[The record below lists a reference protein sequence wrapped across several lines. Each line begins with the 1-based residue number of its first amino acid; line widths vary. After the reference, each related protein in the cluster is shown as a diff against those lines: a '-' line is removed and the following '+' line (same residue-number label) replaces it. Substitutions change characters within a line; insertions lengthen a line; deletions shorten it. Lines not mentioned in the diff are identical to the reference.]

1 MSIAKVSS
9 RLTPEMLGNVFEYVA
24 VYSLK
29 DDTLEFLIKPEGQI
43 FDFLSSID
51 TVRKSLG
58 DKIRQE
64 LRPRFESAED
74 TGRTEGMRF
83 SLEHKI
89 DGRDLVHIPG
99 IFLKKDEDHIYAG
112 FSIIPG
118 NESKFN
124 FLSDNRRSMYSMFGL
139 EEGSVLLDCD
149 FLNNIAVIVGFE
161 NGRYRETIE
170 EDFFPDKVK
179 GTHLDEANYGIFTD
193 AFLRVLSGETDIGPI
208 DLTINMNDGASV
220 RFNVMF
226 TFFREGHGKIS
237 RGIIKLER
245 QDMKKD
251 TNVRA
256 QYNDIISKVSNIVM
270 ETAYDMTDGLRLR
283 YLSSRIPRAFESADT
298 VSALF
303 TAFVGELRGD
313 NVKSAVTQL
322 GQMISPDN
330 LAPGNTGEACEFNL
344 QMKNQLG
351 AGSGDRWYKLKYV
364 YFTSGY
370 GHRILCLNLVDINNE
385 YTLMSDAIEQSV
397 TDVFTGLPNRA
408 GFLLYVDK
416 IEQGKNNPP
425 AEGKSALVLLE
436 VDNQNELRARY
447 SLEVCDSHLR
457 RMADQMRLYVGEG
470 DFISKLGDFTF
481 LFIFHGI
488 TSIYEF
494 NQKLR
499 DIKKASHV
507 STGGISKLET
517 TITAAA
523 IETDDRQGYRQ
534 AYEAAVQA
542 LISEQENGG
551 GTVKLIGF
559 GDGRKHARVIS
570 ATDLKPRPLKD
581 VFIRT
586 FGFFDV
592 FVDGVPFSFK
602 SGKAK
607 ELLAILVDRK
617 GGLVS
622 SREAISLLWE
632 DEEYDSVTQARFRK
646 VAMRLNRELESI
658 GIENIVE
665 VIDRK
670 RRINAQ
676 FVTCDLF
683 EYLNGN
689 PEYTERFDGNYMLN
703 YSWGEYT
710 LSNL

>member
-1 MSIAKVSS
+1 MSDAKNST
-9 RLTPEMLGNVFEYVA
+9 RITPEMLGNLFEYVS
-24 VYSLK
+24 VYNLK

-43 FDFLSSID
+43 FDFLSNID

-58 DKIRQE
+58 DSIRQE
-64 LRPRFESAED
+64 LRPRFKSAED
-74 TGRTEGMRF
+74 AERTEGMRF

-89 DGRDLVHIPG
+89 EGKDLVHIPG
-99 IFLKKDEDHIYAG
+99 MFIKKDENNIYAC

-124 FLSDNRRSMYSMFGL
+124 YLSGDRRAMYSIFGL
-139 EEGSVLLDCD
+139 GEGSLLVDYD
-149 FLNNIAVIVGFE
+149 LLNNIAFIIRFE
-161 NGRYRETIE
+161 KGEYREIIE
-170 EDFFPDKVK
+170 EDFFPDRLRDVY
-179 GTHLDEANYGIFTD
+179 LDDENCRIVNEAL
-193 AFLRVLSGETDIGPI
+193 LRVLRGETDIGPI
-208 DLTINMNDGASV
+208 DVTVFMKDGSSV
-220 RFNVMF
+220 RFDAAF
-226 TFFREGHGKIS
+226 TFFKDRRGKYS
-237 RGIIKLER
+237 RGIIKLDR
-245 QDMKKD
+245 QDKRGD
-251 TNVRA
+251 TVVKA
-256 QYNDIISKVSNIVM
+256 QYNDIVSKVSNIVM
-270 ETAYDMTDGLRLR
+270 ETAYDMTDGTRLD
-283 YLSSRIPRAFESADT
+283 YLSSRIPEAFESADT
-298 VSALF
+298 VSGLF
-303 TAFVGELRGD
+303 TTFIGELRGID
-313 NVKSAVTQL
+313 GKSAAAQL

-330 LAPGNTGEACEFNL
+330 LQSGGSGEACEFNL

-351 AGSGDRWYKLKYV
+351 AESGDRWYKLKYV

-447 SLEVCDSHLR
+447 SLEVCDSYLR
-457 RMADQMRLYVGEG
+457 RMADQMRLYVGES

-481 LFIFHGI
+481 LFVFHGI

-499 DIKKASHV
+499 DIKKASRV
-507 STGGISKLET
+507 STGGISKLDT

-523 IETDDRQGYRQ
+523 IETNDRQGYRQ

-559 GDGRKHARVIS
+559 GEGRKHARVIS
-570 ATDLKPRPLKD
+570 ATDLKPRPIKD

-586 FGFFDV
+586 FGFFDI

-602 SGKAK
+602 SSKAK

-665 VIDRK
+665 IIDRK